1 MVLCLVVE
9 SGLYIVYSLYYP
21 YFILLHI
28 DILAISHCILRRV
41 RNNIIARGQK
51 NILNKYVDI

>member
-1 MVLCLVVE
+1 MFYLVVE
-9 SGLYIVYSLYYP
+9 NRLRIVYSLYYL

-28 DILAISHCILRRV
+28 DILAISHCILKKV

-51 NILNKYVDI
+51 NVLNRYVDI